1 MTSPI
6 SYTFCVA
13 MKRMNMKEAE
23 IERSAIEDQNDED
36 VKDKKRRF

>member
-1 MTSPI
+1 
-6 SYTFCVA
+6 